1 MSFLSTPKKNAA
13 YERGAKGYVEMESKV
28 GGGVPERMFSER
40 GKVRFGGLGEIQMRW
55 VL

>member
-28 GGGVPERMFSER
+28 GGGCQRECSQNV
-40 GKVRFGGLGEIQMRW
+40 GKFVSVGWEKSK
-55 VL
+55 